1 LQNSCGPH
9 VPTGSIKMLTR
20 VSADEFTIGWVC
32 ALPIELAAAA
42 EMMDE
47 EFADLPSCAT
57 DSNIYTLGR
66 IGTHNVVAA
75 CLPAGQMGTN
85 QAAIVASQMK
95 SSFPSLRFNILVG
108 IGGGVPDLEDGN
120 DVDIRLGDVVMSQPA
135 GQHGGVVQY
144 DFGKTGADGVLARV
158 GSLNAPPEI
167 LLKALAKLR
176 SNDIRGRT
184 RITEHLAKYTSNPK
198 FRSPGPGQDT
208 LYTAASTHVPGPTC
222 LKCCQDEVIPRETR
236 ENTDPVLFFGT
247 IASGNQVMKD
257 GKTRKR
263 YSQELG
269 GVLCFEMEAAG
280 LMNNFPCIVVR
291 GICDYADAH
300 KNKKWQPYAAA
311 TAAAYAKELL
321 LIVPSLESVAG
332 DWQSSSSGGPLA
344 LEPVQQPIREH
355 PGAIFN
361 GPITG
366 RNVLAG
372 TRMNGNNNLT
382 FS

>member
-1 LQNSCGPH
+1 
-9 VPTGSIKMLTR
+9 MLRR
-20 VSADEFTIGWVC
+20 VSAHEFTIGWVC

-66 IGTHNVVAA
+66 IGTHNIVAA

-85 QAAIVASQMK
+85 QAAVVVSQMK

-108 IGGGVPDLEDGN
+108 IGGGVPRLEDDN
-120 DVDIRLGDVVMSQPA
+120 DVDIRLGDVVVSQPA

-144 DFGKTGADGVLARV
+144 DFGKTGRDGLLTRI

-176 SNDIRGRT
+176 SNDIRGKT
-184 RITEHLAKYTSNPK
+184 RITEHLANYTSNPR
-198 FRSPGPGQDT
+198 FRSPGPERDT
-208 LYTAASTHVPGPTC
+208 LYKATSTHVSGPTC
-222 LKCCQDEVIPRETR
+222 LNCRQDEVVPREAR

-257 GKTRKR
+257 APTRDR
-263 YSQELG
+263 YSRELHG
-269 GVLCFEMEAAG
+269 ILCFEMEAAG

-300 KNKKWQPYAAA
+300 KNKKWQPYAVA

-321 LIVPSLESVAG
+321 LIVPSLDSGAD
-332 DWQSSSSGGPLA
+332 DWSSSSSGPLA
-344 LEPVQQPIREH
+344 LEPGQQSMIGQSGATFSGPIR
-355 PGAIFN
+355 
-361 GPITG
+361 G
-366 RNVLAG
+366 RNIFAG
-372 TRMNGNNNLT
+372 NRMNGHNNIT
-382 FS
+382 F

>member
-1 LQNSCGPH
+1 M
-9 VPTGSIKMLTR
+9 PTL
-20 VSADEFTIGWVC
+20 VSADEFTVGWVC

-47 EFADLPSCAT
+47 EFADLPPCAT

-75 CLPAGQMGTN
+75 CMPAGQMGTN

-108 IGGGVPDLEDGN
+108 IGGGAPDLEDGN
-120 DVDIRLGDVVMSQPA
+120 DVDIRLGDVVISQPA

-144 DFGKTGADGVLARV
+144 DFGKTGAGGVLARV
-158 GSLNAPPEI
+158 GSLNASPEI

-176 SNDIRGRT
+176 SNDFRGKT
-184 RITEHLAKYTSNPK
+184 RITEHLAKYTDNPK
-198 FRSPGPGQDT
+198 FRSPGPEKDT
-208 LYTAASTHVPGPTC
+208 LYMAASTHVPGPTC
-222 LKCCQDEVIPRETR
+222 LKCRRDEVILREAR
-236 ENTDPVLFFGT
+236 ESTDPVLFFGT
-247 IASGNQVMKD
+247 IASGNQVIKD

-263 YSQELG
+263 HSQELG

-332 DWQSSSSGGPLA
+332 DWQRSSSGGPLA
-344 LEPVQQPIREH
+344 LEPAQRPMTEH
-355 PGAIFN
+355 QGATFN

-372 TRMNGNNNLT
+372 TRMSGNNNLT
-382 FS
+382 LS